1 MNIKVL
7 LGMSEDATPEIIVQV
22 LIDGVPAMHPEVIT
36 PEVMSVVSHK
46 ILAQGGK
53 GVGNLINQDGSLG
66 DRIKFTASKVETI

>member
-7 LGMSEDATPEIIVQV
+7 LAITNDETPEIEVQV
-22 LIDGVPAMHPEVIT
+22 LIDGIPVMHPEAIT
-36 PEVMSVVSHK
+36 GQVMTAVATK

>member
-7 LGMSEDATPEIIVQV
+7 LGMTEDETPEIVVQV
-22 LIDGVPAMHPEVIT
+22 LINDIPAIEPEIIT
-36 PEVMSVVSHK
+36 ANVMSIVSHK

-53 GVGNLINQDGSLG
+53 GIGYMINQDGSLG